1 MTHIHTRRG
10 ERPAFTLIEL
20 LVVIAIIAILLS
32 LAAAGVMKIMG
43 KANVIK
49 ARDELGKFDVA
60 LQRFMSENGVDYVPS
75 YIVLREDGLYT
86 TQIELDTANYLRR
99 VFGKQFNP
107 ALAVHDWNGNGQI
120 DKGPIVLEGQQ
131 ALIFFLGGIPDKTAS
146 GVTGFSTNPQLP
158 TAAGGTRKGPWFEDF
173 QPARLSR
180 QANGFFVYLDPWSPG
195 STAVP
200 YAFFSSY
207 GPPGNGYAKYQ
218 ALLKGPTNP
227 NGHDCPSLVGLGLT
241 LGPYI
246 EPGGP
251 PARYTN
257 PKTHQVITAGAD
269 RQFGAG
275 GLWDPAAG
283 VPIGTGADDMA
294 NFARGQL
301 SAGTK

>member
-60 LQRFMSENGVDYVPS
+60 LERFMSENGVDYVPS

-120 DKGPIVLEGQQ
+120 DKGPIVLEGQ
-131 ALIFFLGGIPDKTAS
+131 
-146 GVTGFSTNPQLP
+146 
-158 TAAGGTRKGPWFEDF
+158 
-173 QPARLSR
+173 
-180 QANGFFVYLDPWSPG
+180 
-195 STAVP
+195 
-200 YAFFSSY
+200 
-207 GPPGNGYAKYQ
+207 
-218 ALLKGPTNP
+218 
-227 NGHDCPSLVGLGLT
+227 
-241 LGPYI
+241 
-246 EPGGP
+246 
-251 PARYTN
+251 
-257 PKTHQVITAGAD
+257 
-269 RQFGAG
+269 
-275 GLWDPAAG
+275 
-283 VPIGTGADDMA
+283 
-294 NFARGQL
+294 
-301 SAGTK
+301 